1 MTGTVTTGPG
11 FIGGDVTTG
20 ANKGTTDGVPV
31 SNLMMYLLDATGTL
45 YQSTRT
51 DALGHYSFS
60 NIPTGTYY
68 VFPDSLN
75 YATTPYTGITLTS
88 ANPSF
93 AVASFIQHTLSHTIT
108 PIPVGISNVTAGTA
122 SVVIFPNPTSGKVNI
137 AWQVPAAQVADV
149 VVTDVTGRIVMAN
162 TLNMTAGAG
171 TADLNL
177 GNLVNGLYTIS
188 VRSADV
194 NYTAKVQLVR

>member
-1 MTGTVTTGPG
+1 M
-11 FIGGDVTTG
+11 
-20 ANKGTTDGVPV
+20 
-31 SNLMMYLLDATGTL
+31 
-45 YQSTRT
+45 
-51 DALGHYSFS
+51 
-60 NIPTGTYY
+60 
-68 VFPDSLN
+68 
-75 YATTPYTGITLTS
+75 
-88 ANPSF
+88 
-93 AVASFIQHTLSHTIT
+93 
-108 PIPVGISNVTAGTA
+108 
-122 SVVIFPNPTSGKVNI
+122 
-137 AWQVPAAQVADV
+137 ADV